1 MVERSRPWPVSI
13 VAAFLF
19 AATVIAVV
27 VGVSLLFPNRLLDAL
42 WKLNPAGAVFFHSIG
57 PISGV
62 FLLVLGAAILASARG
77 MLRGHKWAWWFAVAL
92 FAVEACS
99 NLVSYFVIHD
109 ALRTVTGSVISFAF
123 LCILC
128 RRSVRDYFFLPGPV
142 PSTKL

>member
-13 VAAFLF
+13 VVAFLF

-27 VGVSLLFPNRLLDAL
+27 ISVSLLFPNRLLDAL
-42 WKLNPAGAVFFHSIG
+42 WKLNPAGALFFHSIG

-62 FLLVLGAAILASARG
+62 FLLVLGAATLASARG

-99 NLVSYFVIHD
+99 NLVSYSVIHD
-109 ALRTVTGSVISFAF
+109 ALRTIAGFVISFAF
-123 LCILC
+123 LYVLC
-128 RRSVRDYFFLPGPV
+128 RRSVRDYFFLPRGT
-142 PSTKL
+142 PSNKR